1 MQANLWTLKKLG
13 FTQQS
18 QTYKFELSRAQID
31 FSHLRG
37 SVERIQS
44 TDTRDAEDLQNVRE
58 ENLSLARDNLGHP
71 AEIDRLIRNLGAAEL
86 ETARIHF

>member
-58 ENLSLARDNLGHP
+58 ENLSLARG
-71 AEIDRLIRNLGAAEL
+71 LIRNLGAAEL